1 MLFQQ
6 LLVRNDPYHLVSPSA
21 RRRKLKKLI
30 FVTFGIAL
38 MMSLMAIAQETT
50 KQDTVKQ
57 DSMTSSPI
65 STSPISTNPMSISG
79 KVSDDGKTFVSDND
93 SKSWTV
99 SNPEALKGHE
109 GHQVT
114 VSANVNADKNEVQVL
129 SVKMIEADRMK

>member
-1 MLFQQ
+1 
-6 LLVRNDPYHLVSPSA
+6 
-21 RRRKLKKLI
+21 LKKLI
-30 FVTFGIAL
+30 FVTFGIVS

-57 DSMTSSPI
+57 DSMTTAPV
-65 STSPISTNPMSISG
+65 STNAMSISG
-79 KVSDDGKTFVSDND
+79 KVSDDGKTFVSDKD

-114 VSANVNADKNEVQVL
+114 VKANVNADKNEGEVL
-129 SVKMIEADRMK
+129 SVKMIKADSMK

>member
-1 MLFQQ
+1 M
-6 LLVRNDPYHLVSPSA
+6 
-21 RRRKLKKLI
+21 KKLI

-57 DSMTSSPI
+57 DSMTSSPT
-65 STSPISTNPMSISG
+65 STSTLSTNPMSISG

-129 SVKMIEADRMK
+129 SVKMIEADKMK

>member
-1 MLFQQ
+1 
-6 LLVRNDPYHLVSPSA
+6 
-21 RRRKLKKLI
+21 
-30 FVTFGIAL
+30 

-57 DSMTSSPI
+57 DSMTSSPT
-65 STSPISTNPMSISG
+65 STSTLSTNPMSISG

>member
-1 MLFQQ
+1 M
-6 LLVRNDPYHLVSPSA
+6 
-21 RRRKLKKLI
+21 KKLI

-57 DSMTSSPI
+57 DSITSSPT
-65 STSPISTNPMSISG
+65 STSTLSTNPMSISG
-79 KVSDDGKTFVSDND
+79 KVSDDGKTFVRDND

-129 SVKMIEADRMK
+129 SVKMIEPDKMK

>member
-1 MLFQQ
+1 M
-6 LLVRNDPYHLVSPSA
+6 
-21 RRRKLKKLI
+21 KKLI
-30 FVTFGIAL
+30 FVTFGVAL

-57 DSMTSSPI
+57 DSVTSSPT
-65 STSPISTNPMSISG
+65 STSTLSTNPMSISG
-79 KVSDDGKTFVSDND
+79 KVSDDGKTFVSDKD

-99 SNPEALKGHE
+99 SNPDALKGHE

-129 SVKMIEADRMK
+129 SVKMIEADKLK

>member
-1 MLFQQ
+1 M
-6 LLVRNDPYHLVSPSA
+6 
-21 RRRKLKKLI
+21 KKLI

-38 MMSLMAIAQETT
+38 LMSLMAIAQETT
-50 KQDTVKQ
+50 KQDSVKQ
-57 DSMTSSPI
+57 DSMTSSPT
-65 STSPISTNPMSISG
+65 STSTLSTNPMSISG

-129 SVKMIEADRMK
+129 SVKMIEADKTK

>member
-1 MLFQQ
+1 M
-6 LLVRNDPYHLVSPSA
+6 
-21 RRRKLKKLI
+21 KKLI
-30 FVTFGIAL
+30 FVTFGIVS

-57 DSMTSSPI
+57 DSMTSSPT
-65 STSPISTNPMSISG
+65 STSTLSTNPMSISG

-129 SVKMIEADRMK
+129 SVKMIEADKMK

>member
-1 MLFQQ
+1 
-6 LLVRNDPYHLVSPSA
+6 
-21 RRRKLKKLI
+21 
-30 FVTFGIAL
+30 

-57 DSMTSSPI
+57 DSITSSPT
-65 STSPISTNPMSISG
+65 STSTLSTNPMSISG
-79 KVSDDGKTFVSDND
+79 KVSDDRKTFVSDND

-129 SVKMIEADRMK
+129 SVKMIEPDKMK